1 MHTQGERS
9 ILLGP
14 HYGRGRSF
22 SPCPPFPAS
31 FPTPALTKPF
41 QLCLSPRFSWG
52 LSGQGWVR
60 TQMRQK
66 QRPRGRKKAGQQG
79 ILRPGGIKFAS
90 QMSPSPRDLPCL
102 PCIKQLLP
110 DAPLFF
116 SVPSPALFFFWFLA
130 YGRCSINICLIKQ
143 LFVLLHVK
151 DMRLGLLSP
160 LPSRPTL
167 HFPNGDHL
175 FLVMTLGC
183 LQAFITL

>member
-1 MHTQGERS
+1 MHTQGKDLSSWDRIMEGAGVLVLV
-9 ILLGP
+9 LL
-14 HYGRGRSF
+14 F
-22 SPCPPFPAS
+22 LPAFNS
-31 FPTPALTKPF
+31 ALTKPF
-41 QLCLSPRFSWG
+41 QLCLSPSDFSWG

-60 TQMRQK
+60 TQMRQAK
-66 QRPRGRKKAGQQG
+66 AEGRREAGQQG

-116 SVPSPALFFFWFLA
+116 SVPVPCFVFFWFLA

-151 DMRLGLLSP
+151 DMRLGTITTSFP
-160 LPSRPTL
+160 RPTL

-175 FLVMTLGC
+175 FSS
-183 LQAFITL
+183 